1 MKYNTL
7 TYNDLVYM
15 ISKILIYVALFVVF
29 LSIFNIINIIT
40 MSIINIPILI
50 IWFILTIL
58 GVKDYFSEKQIIK

>member
-15 ISKILIYVALFVVF
+15 ISKILIYVALLVVF
-29 LSIFNIINIIT
+29 LSIFNIITIIT

-50 IWFILTIL
+50 MWFILTIL
-58 GVKDYFSEKQIIK
+58 GVKDYFPEKQIIK